1 MWLVTKFATSP
12 SLAENKAFRLLR
24 YFSMASAVALIAST
38 VATAVVFRQVA
49 EADLVWEAE
58 RTNVALADSF
68 ANSLWPRFASY
79 VKSTSNLEGKTLRA
93 RPETREIHESL
104 NALVAGLPVLK
115 VKIYNLDGLTV
126 FSSELAQIGEYINN
140 NPGFLSAARQGNPAS
155 KLVHKGKFS
164 AFSGEVVARDLVET
178 YTPIRRG
185 DSTVEAVFEIYT
197 DVTPVVERVSQ
208 TTVKIVAGIVL
219 LFGILYGV
227 LFVIA
232 LHADRIIR
240 RQYFEIGDRNIA
252 LAEMTEDLAE
262 ARDRAM
268 AASRV
273 KSDFLAQMSHE
284 LRTPLN
290 AIIGFSEMMKERI
303 FGPLGDSHYEDYAE
317 HIHTSGAHLLALIND
332 VLDLSKVEAGKLE
345 MHEEAVDIEAVVATS
360 LQTVAEPA
368 AAGKVALSAELAK
381 DLPLVRADERM
392 VTQILLNLLSN
403 AVKFTA
409 EGGRVTVRAGLDGN
423 GGMALVVADTG
434 IGIRKEDIATV
445 LTPFDQIDSSLGRKR
460 KGVGLG
466 LPLAKA
472 LAEMHGGK
480 LALDSEA
487 GIGTTITVRF
497 PAERVVVA

>member
-1 MWLVTKFATSP
+1 M
-12 SLAENKAFRLLR
+12 
-24 YFSMASAVALIAST
+24 
-38 VATAVVFRQVA
+38 
-49 EADLVWEAE
+49 
-58 RTNVALADSF
+58 
-68 ANSLWPRFASY
+68 
-79 VKSTSNLEGKTLRA
+79 
-93 RPETREIHESL
+93 
-104 NALVAGLPVLK
+104 
-115 VKIYNLDGLTV
+115 
-126 FSSELAQIGEYINN
+126 
-140 NPGFLSAARQGNPAS
+140 
-155 KLVHKGKFS
+155 
-164 AFSGEVVARDLVET
+164 
-178 YTPIRRG
+178 
-185 DSTVEAVFEIYT
+185 
-197 DVTPVVERVSQ
+197 VERVSQ

-303 FGPLGDSHYEDYAE
+303 FGPLGDSHYDDYAE

-445 LTPFDQIDSSLGRKR
+445 LTPFDQIDSSLGRKH